1 MLLGT
6 FRSIVVH
13 YSAGSSICA
22 ASKELKKAWSIHAL
36 EAAVILERL
45 SSIVDNFNAHTIP
58 IVIESDS
65 SKIINLLNE
74 GLPVGDSVAVV
85 GYQFEVDSAVLNFCF
100 AVATIVLVLP
110 VIPSGPGLGYF
121 IGPKR
126 PWALRES
133 GLK

>member
-74 GLPVGDSVAVV
+74 V
-85 GYQFEVDSAVLNFCF
+85 EVDLTETKRKRKNLINEISASVVFLCRDCHLETPLRWS
-100 AVATIVLVLP
+100 VTSSRS
-110 VIPSGPGLGYF
+110 IPPF
-121 IGPKR
+121 
-126 PWALRES
+126 
-133 GLK
+133 